1 MGNLVSETTFDHWKV
16 VFSRGKVRK
25 RALTQNSLIGGF
37 DLLESNSIYIF
48 VHENVLHPSIHLIQ
62 LYRFE
67 GFAIDLADALSK
79 ILHFNYTFKIVD
91 DGKVLMSRK

>member
-1 MGNLVSETTFDHWKV
+1 M
-16 VFSRGKVRK
+16 
-25 RALTQNSLIGGF
+25 
-37 DLLESNSIYIF
+37 ESNSIYIF
-48 VHENVLHPSIHLIQ
+48 VHENKKEYHSHFFSLDACSASMCSLIQ

>member
-1 MGNLVSETTFDHWKV
+1 MVIF
-16 VFSRGKVRK
+16 F
-25 RALTQNSLIGGF
+25 
-37 DLLESNSIYIF
+37 LLM
-48 VHENVLHPSIHLIQ
+48 HVLHPSIHLIQ

>member
-1 MGNLVSETTFDHWKV
+1 MEPTKL
-16 VFSRGKVRK
+16 
-25 RALTQNSLIGGF
+25 
-37 DLLESNSIYIF
+37 YIS
-48 VHENVLHPSIHLIQ
+48 VHENQNIYHSHFFSLDACSASMCSLIL